1 MQDGVVGEVGEEL
14 ARERDADPLREDASA
29 MRRRMRAELDRSDAA
44 LFDLKQG
51 DGGLVDL
58 EFLLQ
63 CLLLRESGAHPD
75 LRTPRAS
82 PAILDALHAAGLLD
96 ANLRAALQ
104 VAHATLLDAGM
115 RCTLD
120 RRPRRVP
127 RDERIE
133 LAREAIRDAV
143 RAQGLQFENVS

>member
-1 MQDGVVGEVGEEL
+1 DV
-14 ARERDADPLREDASA
+14 SS
-29 MRRRMRAELDRSDAA
+29 MRRRMRAELDRSDDA

-51 DGGLVDL
+51 EGGLVDL

-63 CLLLRESGAHPD
+63 FLLLRESGTHAS

-82 PAILDALHAAGLLD
+82 PAIIDVLHAANVFD
-96 ANLRAALQ
+96 ANTRAALQ

-120 RRPRRVP
+120 RRRRRVA

-143 RAQGLQFENVS
+143 RAQGLRFDGEKGAAEKGSE